1 MNTPYL
7 YHLGNYHLGPIVFL
21 RGNAKIVKQACSYKF
36 YFYMQEEVTEFQ
48 LYGETCFCVSAAQKK
63 NKKTVRFK
71 TELLLFSMFP
81 WQQMRFSTVDQ
92 TVLFKALNL
101 FNSQEELIFE

>member
-48 LYGETCFCVSAAQKK
+48 LYGETCFCVSAAQK
-63 NKKTVRFK
+63 NPKKQSGLRLNFY
-71 TELLLFSMFP
+71 FSPCFHGN
-81 WQQMRFSTVDQ
+81 R
-92 TVLFKALNL
+92 
-101 FNSQEELIFE
+101 